1 MRFYNY
7 NILQGELMNYS
18 RKELYKLLK
27 SKKIL
32 ALGTRGTVLIND
44 DSTLLKIPK
53 EVEFIHDYKSYLDS
67 INSLKYKMYEFKE
80 SEINQKK
87 FMEIG
92 NSFNFVDFASDILYL
107 DDMYIGVIIKWY
119 KGYCKLFD
127 YPFVDDKELIEI
139 VKYLI
144 ECNALLIK
152 KGIYHLDLLFINIL
166 YNKNDLK
173 IIDIDGDAIKYSSI
187 TNELYEH
194 FSYES
199 LFGGLESL
207 LPVMFKNKEFLER
220 QSLYFDLISS
230 PDYDTINY
238 SSAKKLIK
246 QIDREGIFRK

>member
-1 MRFYNY
+1 
-7 NILQGELMNYS
+7 MNYS

-92 NSFNFVDFASDILYL
+92 
-107 DDMYIGVIIKWY
+107 
-119 KGYCKLFD
+119 
-127 YPFVDDKELIEI
+127 
-139 VKYLI
+139 KYLI

-166 YNKNDLK
+166 YNKKDLK

-199 LFGGLESL
+199 LFSGLESL